1 MFRSIISFFKN
12 LFSYPSYQDGLEAY
26 IVAGNPQDAS
36 DVDRLEREYNRR
48 KQEIYFGK
56 YY

>member
-1 MFRSIISFFKN
+1 MKAIIRFLKELLRS
-12 LFSYPSYQDGLEAY
+12 PSHQDSLEAF
-26 IVAGNPQDAS
+26 IIAGNPQDAS

-48 KQEIYFGK
+48 NQQMYFGK